1 MQEPEP
7 ELSEQLLEA
16 ARRARLSAAGGEGTD
31 LSGYLSL
38 RAVNDR
44 LRERGAGALLDAFTA
59 LAGEAN
65 RRGAAVTLSRAE
77 PHRFRVGNST
87 MVGTRLTLARGVR
100 SLTVEAGWPR
110 APRDGIVRGG
120 GLACARV
127 THFGAP
133 AAGEDLLLV
142 LDVGG
147 TPLWVAPAEGG
158 AHRELTPERVCR
170 HVLKLLGD

>member
-1 MQEPEP
+1 MEEAER

-16 ARRARLSAAGGEGTD
+16 ARRAGAHATGGGP
-31 LSGYLSL
+31 LLNYLSL
-38 RAVNDR
+38 RAANDQ
-44 LRERGAGALLDAFTA
+44 LRERGVGALFEVFTA

-147 TPLWVAPAEGG
+147 TPVWVAPAEGG